1 MDDAVA
7 SEVTLDGSRD
17 HRLRPPIALRSAGR
31 RPSVPQDPIRAVP
44 SDRVAM
50 FTRETTMS
58 NDTMRAAVWHKARDL
73 RVETVPVPKI
83 TDPHAVKVQVA
94 ACGICGS
101 DLHEYAAG
109 PIFIPVDAPHP
120 ISGETAPIVMGHEF
134 AGEVI
139 EVGDKVSRVKP
150 GDRVVIEPILSPNR
164 DGAYLMERYNLSPD
178 LGFHGL
184 SGGGGGF
191 SQYTVL
197 GEHMVHKMPD
207 DLSWEQGALVEPAA
221 VGLHAV
227 RQSTFKAGDSAV
239 VFGAG
244 PIGLM
249 VIEALKAAGA
259 ASIHAVETSQVR
271 RAKAEELGAVGHDPA
286 QGDVVA
292 ALREASGG
300 GLDFAFEVTGIPEV
314 LSQCVNATHPGGEIV
329 IVSIWEGAAS
339 FQPNDLV
346 IKERTMRGIIAYRD
360 VYPAVMALM
369 QKGYFRAEDL
379 VTDRIALDDIV
390 EKGFERLLAD
400 KSQIKIMVAPP
411 S

>member
-1 MDDAVA
+1 M
-7 SEVTLDGSRD
+7 
-17 HRLRPPIALRSAGR
+17 
-31 RPSVPQDPIRAVP
+31 
-44 SDRVAM
+44 SD
-50 FTRETTMS
+50 
-58 NDTMRAAVWHKARDL
+58 DTMRAAVWRKARDL
-73 RVETVPVPKI
+73 RVETVPAPQI
-83 TDPHAVKVQVA
+83 NDPHAVRVKVA

-120 ISGETAPIVMGHEF
+120 ISGEKAPIVMGHEF
-134 AGEVI
+134 AGEVVA
-139 EVGDKVSRVKP
+139 VGEKVTRVKL

-164 DGAYLMERYNLSPD
+164 DGAYLMERYNLSPL

-191 SQYTVL
+191 SKYTVL
-197 GEHMVHKMPD
+197 GEHMLHRLPD

-227 RQSTFKAGDSAV
+227 RQSALKAGDSAV

-259 ASIHAVETSQVR
+259 ASIHAVEMSAVR
-271 RAKAEELGAVGHDPA
+271 RAKAEALGAVGHDPA

-292 ALREASGG
+292 AIHDATGG
-300 GLDFAFEVTGIPEV
+300 GVDFAFEVTGVPAV

-329 IVSIWEGAAS
+329 IVSIWEGPAS
-339 FQPNDLV
+339 FHPNDLV
-346 IKERTMRGIIAYRD
+346 IKERTMRGIIAYRHI
-360 VYPAVMALM
+360 YPAVMALM

-379 VTDRIALDDIV
+379 VTNRIALEDIV

-400 KSQIKIMVAPP
+400 KSQIKIMVRP
-411 S
+411 